1 MKHRTEKIKSS
12 KNQNSTRTIFRSI
25 LRSSSFSR
33 DIDFIDG
40 KLPKMGEKNPDQDL
54 TIRFY
59 RQFAKHF
66 RLFPWIL
73 AKGYSGR
80 FGGAPLKRRGHFFL
94 HKS

>member
-40 KLPKMGEKNPDQDL
+40 KLPKMGEKKSRPRSNN
-54 TIRFY
+54 TILSSIRET
-59 RQFAKHF
+59 
-66 RLFPWIL
+66 FPFISVDI
-73 AKGYSGR
+73 GQR
-80 FGGAPLKRRGHFFL
+80 I
-94 HKS
+94 